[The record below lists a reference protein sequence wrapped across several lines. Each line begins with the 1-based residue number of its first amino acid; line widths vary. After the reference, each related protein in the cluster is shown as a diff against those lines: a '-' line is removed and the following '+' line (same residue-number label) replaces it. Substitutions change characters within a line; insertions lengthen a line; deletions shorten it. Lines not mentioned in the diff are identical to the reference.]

1 VQQVA
6 ARLASG
12 PTLAYAALRRA
23 VGYAL
28 GHSLPEALEFEA
40 GLMRRTGNSE
50 DHRRAVEAFLAKQ
63 QPTFS
68 GE

>member
-1 VQQVA
+1 
-6 ARLASG
+6 
-12 PTLAYAALRRA
+12 